1 MPHICQVL
9 SIYYLHRRVM
19 LNRAICIILRYLMC
33 IYCGVNV
40 SQGNGGALA
49 LLGVHAHSYV
59 ATSTFEDC
67 TSALS
72 GGAMWVSH
80 FVTYPSNPLLSTI
93 KIESCT
99 FEGNTATKGG
109 AFTVVGDHPELAIQ
123 EQHGVTGRRRPR
135 CRHGIVGDCSGLTLH
150 RQHSH
155 RLGPRRRDHFFLS

>member
-1 MPHICQVL
+1 M
-9 SIYYLHRRVM
+9 
-19 LNRAICIILRYLMC
+19 RYLMC
-33 IYCGVNV
+33 IFCAVNV

-59 ATSTFEDC
+59 ATSTFENC

-99 FEGNTATKGG
+99 FEGNAATKGG
-109 AFTVVGDHPELAIQ
+109 AFTVATESSVTIQSSQFKNNTASQEGGALDVDTESSVTVQDSLFTDNTATGSGRGGAIMMAVNAGKEGEPAQ
-123 EQHGVTGRRRPR
+123 AARKSDFRA
-135 CRHGIVGDCSGLTLH
+135 S
-150 RQHSH
+150 
-155 RLGPRRRDHFFLS
+155 